1 MENSSKAKRSVSKRV
16 LSLLIVAVV
25 FIGAIGLVAWGPAR
39 KTYSNRFITFSYPDT
54 YKITDE
60 EDGGDEYDLCC
71 ELKGDDL
78 SILNFS
84 MSDAEEFL
92 DLDQESKDLA
102 LKFGVMS
109 MKEEIESTDYYSGL
123 KCSEIKKIRKGN
135 YTGYGFTYTA
145 TIIVIKVQG
154 ECFMTCQGA
163 TLLATV
169 AQAETTNYMSQLN
182 EIISSIRIK

>member
-1 MENSSKAKRSVSKRV
+1 MGNKTTNKKTSSFLMIALALVS
-16 LSLLIVAVV
+16 I
-25 FIGAIGLVAWGPAR
+25 IGLVSWGPAR
-39 KTYSNRFITFSYPDT
+39 KTYSNRFITFTYPDN
-54 YKITDE
+54 YKITDVV
-60 EDGGDEYDLCC
+60 DGGDEYDLCC

-102 LKFGVMS
+102 LKLGAMS
-109 MKEEIESTDYYSGL
+109 MKEEFAGTDYYSGL
-123 KCSEIKKIRKGN
+123 KCTEIKKIKKGK
-135 YTGYGFTYTA
+135 YTGFGFTFTA
-145 TIIVIKVQG
+145 TVITIKIQG
-154 ECFMTCQGA
+154 ECFITCQGA

-182 EIISSIRIK
+182 EIISSIKIK

>member
-1 MENSSKAKRSVSKRV
+1 MGNKTTNKKTSSFLMIALALVS
-16 LSLLIVAVV
+16 I
-25 FIGAIGLVAWGPAR
+25 IGLVSWGPAR
-39 KTYSNRFITFSYPDT
+39 KTYSNRFITFTYPDT
-54 YKITDE
+54 YMITDE

-84 MSDAEEFL
+84 MSDAEDFL

-102 LKFGVMS
+102 FKFGVMS
-109 MKEEIESTDYYSGL
+109 MKEKIENTEYYSGL

-145 TIIVIKVQG
+145 SVLSVKIQG

-182 EIISSIRIK
+182 EIISSIKIK